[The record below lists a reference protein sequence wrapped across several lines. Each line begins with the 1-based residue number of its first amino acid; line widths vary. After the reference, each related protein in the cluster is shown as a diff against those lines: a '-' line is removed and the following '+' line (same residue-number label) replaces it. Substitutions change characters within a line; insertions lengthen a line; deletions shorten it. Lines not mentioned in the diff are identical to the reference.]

1 MAYVKHEDL
10 CGAFKGK
17 CFMGFFL
24 YFFFSLSIHRCFLL
38 T

>member
-17 CFMGFFL
+17 YFMGFFKKM
-24 YFFFSLSIHRCFLL
+24 YFFLVFQSIDVFY
-38 T
+38 